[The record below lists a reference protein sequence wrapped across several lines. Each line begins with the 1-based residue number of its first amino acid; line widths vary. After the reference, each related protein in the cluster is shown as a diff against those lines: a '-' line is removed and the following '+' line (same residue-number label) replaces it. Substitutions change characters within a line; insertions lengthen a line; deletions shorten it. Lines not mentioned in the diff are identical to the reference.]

1 MYIVHVRIIY
11 SERDNLPQ
19 EVNKTT
25 SSVRLGGII
34 AAAILMSFLP
44 FAVAGTYLEYD
55 DEFQVVLRVPQVQH
69 IVQQT
74 NEVGADRYDWFESN
88 LPIAEFVVV
97 ESEDV
102 YDFVMEEIHRS
113 LPQVVVP
120 EIPQSVGNYNE
131 YAYWEIVP
139 VDRQAR
145 ETETRIVQECFEYDF
160 CINYI
165 IKDSDALLSVDGLEV
180 DCNAYPDALS
190 AECLF
195 QERIPTP
202 VPTPAAFED
211 YP

>member
-44 FAVAGTYLEYD
+44 FAVAGTYWEYD
-55 DEFQVVLRVPQVQH
+55 DEFQVVLRVPQAQH

-74 NEVGADRYDWFESN
+74 NEVGADRNDWFESN
-88 LPIAEFVVV
+88 LPIAEPVVV

-102 YDFVMEEIHRS
+102 YDFVMEEILRS

-131 YAYWEIVP
+131 FAYWEIDP
-139 VDRQAR
+139 ADRQAR

-165 IKDSDALLSVDGLEV
+165 IKDSEALKSAEGLEV
-180 DCNAYPDALS
+180 DCNRYPDALN

-195 QERIPTP
+195 QERIPSP

>member
-44 FAVAGTYLEYD
+44 FAVAGTYWEYD

-88 LPIAEFVVV
+88 LPIAELVVV

-102 YDFVMEEIHRS
+102 YDFVMEEIPRS

-180 DCNAYPDALS
+180 DCNAYPDALN

>member
-34 AAAILMSFLP
+34 AVAILMSFLP
-44 FAVAGTYLEYD
+44 FAVAGTYWEYD
-55 DEFQVVLRVPQVQH
+55 DEFQVVLRVPQAQH
-69 IVQQT
+69 IVRQT
-74 NEVGADRYDWFESN
+74 NEVAADRYDWFESN
-88 LPIAEFVVV
+88 LPIAEPVVV

-102 YDFVMEEIHRS
+102 YDFVMEQIPRS

-131 YAYWEIVP
+131 FAYWEIDP
-139 VDRQAR
+139 ADRQAR
-145 ETETRIVQECFEYDF
+145 ETETRIVQECFEYDC

-165 IKDSDALLSVDGLEV
+165 IEDSDAVVSADGLEV
-180 DCNAYPDALS
+180 D
-190 AECLF
+190 
-195 QERIPTP
+195 
-202 VPTPAAFED
+202 
-211 YP
+211 

>member
-44 FAVAGTYLEYD
+44 FAVAGTYWEYD
-55 DEFQVVLRVPQVQH
+55 DEFQVVPRVPQVQH

-74 NEVGADRYDWFESN
+74 NEVGADKYDWFESN
-88 LPIAEFVVV
+88 LPIAEPVVV

-102 YDFVMEEIHRS
+102 YDFVMEEILRS
-113 LPQVVVP
+113 LPLVVVP

-131 YAYWEIVP
+131 FAYWEIDP
-139 VDRQAR
+139 ADRQAR

>member
-1 MYIVHVRIIY
+1 VYIVHVRIIY

-44 FAVAGTYLEYD
+44 FAIAGTYLEYD

-74 NEVGADRYDWFESN
+74 NEVGAKRYDWFESN
-88 LPIAEFVVV
+88 LPIAEPVVV

-102 YDFVMEEIHRS
+102 YDFAMEEIPSS
-113 LPQVVVP
+113 LPQVLVP

-131 YAYWEIVP
+131 FAYWEIVP
-139 VDRQAR
+139 ADRQAR

>member
-69 IVQQT
+69 IVQET
-74 NEVGADRYDWFESN
+74 NEVGAERYDWFESN
-88 LPIAEFVVV
+88 LPIAELVVV
-97 ESEDV
+97 ESKDV
-102 YDFVMEEIHRS
+102 HDFVMEEIPRS
-113 LPQVVVP
+113 LPQGVVP

-131 YAYWEIVP
+131 FAYWEIVP
-139 VDRQAR
+139 TDRQAR

-165 IKDSDALLSVDGLEV
+165 IKDSDACLSVDGLEV

>member
-44 FAVAGTYLEYD
+44 FAVAGTYWEYD

-88 LPIAEFVVV
+88 LPIAELVVV

-102 YDFVMEEIHRS
+102 YDFVMEEIPRS

-165 IKDSDALLSVDGLEV
+165 IKDSEALKSAEELEV
-180 DCNAYPDALS
+180 DCNTYPDALN

-195 QERIPTP
+195 QERIPSP

>member
-44 FAVAGTYLEYD
+44 FAVAGTYREYD

-88 LPIAEFVVV
+88 LPIAELVVV

-102 YDFVMEEIHRS
+102 YDFVMEEIPRS

-131 YAYWEIVP
+131 YAYWEVVP

-180 DCNAYPDALS
+180 DCNAYPDALN

>member
-11 SERDNLPQ
+11 SVRENSPQ

-25 SSVRLGGII
+25 SSARLGGII
-34 AAAILMSFLP
+34 AVAILMSFLP
-44 FAVAGTYLEYD
+44 FAVAGTYWEYD
-55 DEFQVVLRVPQVQH
+55 DEFQVVLRVPQAQH

-88 LPIAEFVVV
+88 LPIAEPVVV

-102 YDFVMEEIHRS
+102 YDFVMEEILRS
-113 LPQVVVP
+113 IPQVVVP

-131 YAYWEIVP
+131 FAYWEIDP
-139 VDRQAR
+139 ADRQAR

-165 IKDSDALLSVDGLEV
+165 IKDSEALKSAEGLEV
-180 DCNAYPDALS
+180 DCNTYPDALN

-195 QERIPTP
+195 QERIPSP
-202 VPTPAAFED
+202 VPTPAEFED

>member
-44 FAVAGTYLEYD
+44 FAVAGTYWEYD

-88 LPIAEFVVV
+88 LPIAEPVVV

-102 YDFVMEEIHRS
+102 YDFVMEEILRS

-131 YAYWEIVP
+131 FAYWEIVP
-139 VDRQAR
+139 ADRQAR

-180 DCNAYPDALS
+180 DCNAYPDALN

>member
-44 FAVAGTYLEYD
+44 FAVAGTYWEYD

-88 LPIAEFVVV
+88 LPIAELVVV

-102 YDFVMEEIHRS
+102 YDFVMEEIPRS

-131 YAYWEIVP
+131 YAYWEVVP

-180 DCNAYPDALS
+180 DCNAYPDALN